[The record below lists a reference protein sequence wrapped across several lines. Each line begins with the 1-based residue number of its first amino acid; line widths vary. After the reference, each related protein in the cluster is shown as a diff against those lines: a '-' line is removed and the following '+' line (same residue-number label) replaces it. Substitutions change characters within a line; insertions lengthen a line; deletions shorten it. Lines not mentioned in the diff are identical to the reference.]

1 MKPKIMIVN
10 NRFNMLG
17 GAEKLISELSNHLAY
32 HNYPVVIFTP
42 FACPEFKQT
51 LKDVRIIETGNE
63 QNLFNYVNA
72 FAHKFDIINPHNHPT
87 ELYLSYPIKLPK
99 VWHCNEPPE
108 AVLRGENIDGGER
121 EYVRRTTKK
130 VVVLTN
136 YDKFRFEKTYG
147 IEPVVNPPGINY
159 DYFSEDIKVR
169 NTLNMKDN
177 FVITQVGYFT
187 WTKNQ
192 VRTVEIFSEVI
203 KEIPKAKLVL
213 VGYDANAKTDYSMN
227 VHKKAE
233 ELGLED
239 DVLFID
245 FLNEGDL
252 RNLYKQT
259 SVFVS
264 PILNQG
270 GILSVFEAI
279 SAGVPVI
286 VSPYFVAS
294 DIVKEHNLGRV
305 SDIDENFIKAILD
318 IYSNL
323 EEERKKTEENAKW
336 IGENLTWGKFGNRY
350 EEIFEEALI

>member
-1 MKPKIMIVN
+1 MNPKIMVIN
-10 NRFNMLG
+10 NRFNILG
-17 GAEKLISELSNHLAY
+17 GAEKLISELSNYLAY

-51 LKDVRIIETGNE
+51 LKDIRIIETENE
-63 QNLFNYVNA
+63 QNLFNYVSA
-72 FAHKFDIINPHNHPT
+72 LAHKFDIINPHNHPT
-87 ELYLSYPIKLPK
+87 ELYLPYPIKLPK
-99 VWHCNEPPE
+99 VWQCNEPPE
-108 AVLRGENIDGGER
+108 TVLRGGSIEAGER

-147 IEPVVNPPGINY
+147 IEPAVNLPGIDY
-159 DYFSEDIKVR
+159 GYFSESVKPR
-169 NTLNMKDN
+169 NTLNMRDN

-213 VGYDANAKTDYSMN
+213 AGYDANAKTDYSMN
-227 VHKKAE
+227 VHKKVE

-245 FLNEGDL
+245 FLNEEDL

-259 SVFVS
+259 NVFIS
-264 PILNQG
+264 PILDQG

-279 SAGVPVI
+279 AAGVPTI

-294 DIVKEHNLGRV
+294 DIIKERNLGRI
-305 SDIDENFIKAILD
+305 SDVDENFIKAILD
-318 IYSNL
+318 IYSSL
-323 EEERKKTEENAKW
+323 GEEKQKTAENAKW
-336 IGENLTWGKFGNRY
+336 IGENLTWKHFGKKY
-350 EEIFEEALI
+350 EEIFEEALR